1 MKRWVIIGAADIKN
15 YDALKSKINEDDYI
29 VAADGGQRHLEP
41 LGVRPTFISAITIH
55 PPNPKHRLKRLFIR
69 SKKMIPTQCLPLKR
83 VLPQAAKAL

>member
-41 LGVRPTFISAITIH
+41 LGVKADLYLGDYDSSSKPETSV
-55 PPNPKHRLKRLFIR
+55 KRLSIR